1 MYRINILEND
11 GHFEIELEEKP
22 GSSGRDHHIVHTE
35 ELDDLLAAKKRYHM
49 LRTFD
54 DDMIRSIVSSSAPS
68 ETSDVEEAL
77 DSILGRGL
85 KKNVTMHVKP

>member
-1 MYRINILEND
+1 MYRINILEQD

-22 GSSGRDHHIVHTE
+22 SASGRDHHIVHTE

-54 DDMIRSIVSSSAPS
+54 DDMIRSIVSSASAAKP
-68 ETSDVEEAL
+68 EVESAL
-77 DSILGRGL
+77 DTILGRKL